1 MLTTRQLKSDGLNP
15 GLCIY
20 LTGTAFFSLV
30 YPPQFDM
37 RPKFNSVLV
46 CSGYIWYYLQAR
58 ILILFVL
65 LDTVKQ
71 VYIIS
76 MSSVFKD
83 AESLAC
89 SRDGMELQTE
99 ITEIE
104 KYDSSLKIEYGRK
117 LFFLFFLT

>member
-1 MLTTRQLKSDGLNP
+1 
-15 GLCIY
+15 
-20 LTGTAFFSLV
+20 
-30 YPPQFDM
+30 M

-76 MSSVFKD
+76 MNSVFKD
-83 AESLAC
+83 AESLAF

-117 LFFLFFLT
+117 LFFLFF